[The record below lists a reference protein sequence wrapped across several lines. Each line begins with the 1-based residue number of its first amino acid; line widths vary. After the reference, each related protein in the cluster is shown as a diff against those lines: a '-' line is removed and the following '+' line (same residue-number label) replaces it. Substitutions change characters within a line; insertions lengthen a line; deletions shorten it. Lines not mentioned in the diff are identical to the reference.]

1 MCLAINF
8 NSNSFASEQFN
19 HRFNHHWE
27 LISTNEDIH
36 VFEDLNNKKD
46 IILLKAETE
55 IQAPLKVVLSVLANA
70 PKKAEW
76 MPNYGGSKTVKGN
89 APLNRIEYSISK
101 VPSPFKDRD
110 FVFKIDS
117 IVDKKNKSITV
128 KIKSVND
135 VVPVDDRYVRGE
147 LIHGTIYIEH
157 VKESV
162 TFVRIIF
169 ATDPKGLIPTW
180 LVNYASRKW
189 PFKMIKGLRM
199 QVKKLLPK
207 KEFYLSEIN
216 LWE

>member
-1 MCLAINF
+1 MFLVISYNV
-8 NSNSFASEQFN
+8 NSSTDNQ
-19 HRFNHHWE
+19 HHWK
-27 LISTNEDIH
+27 LISKEEQIK
-36 VFEDLNNKKD
+36 VFQDLNNKKD
-46 IILLKAETE
+46 IILLKAEG
-55 IQAPLKVVLSVLANA
+55 QVNAPIKVVLSVLANA
-70 PKKAEW
+70 PKKVEW
-76 MPNYGGSKTVKGN
+76 MPNYGGSKTVVKGKDD
-89 APLNRIEYSISK
+89 LNRIEYSISK
-101 VPSPFKDRD
+101 VPWPFKDRD

-128 KIKSVND
+128 KMKSVND

-147 LIHGTIYIEH
+147 LIHGTIYIEY